1 MCFGAPNSP
10 VMYRKPVHTVEEIRP
25 YWNGAFRTEEEL
37 PAIIEIIEA
46 IPGSPEIEMRT
57 VEVVV
62 DYTPPKPDDVP
73 MSATDRRYAAER
85 INMITQSYGPQTSYG
100 KLGSNI
106 GVGTRPATPKPTNA
120 MPPRQPAME
129 SAIVEH

>member
-1 MCFGAPNSP
+1 MCFGAPSNPP
-10 VMYRKPVHTVEEIRP
+10 VMYRKPVHTIEEIRP

-62 DYTPPKPDDVP
+62 DYTPPKP
-73 MSATDRRYAAER
+73 
-85 INMITQSYGPQTSYG
+85 
-100 KLGSNI
+100 
-106 GVGTRPATPKPTNA
+106 TNA

-129 SAIVEH
+129 SARVEH